1 MNPAAD
7 IDSYGYLGIQ
17 ARPPRRK
24 GRDRRRL
31 GKDNA
36 NQDVEED
43 VEVQLQQEEK
53 PIVTDPLSPF
63 VEESL
68 VDFLCKL

>member
-7 IDSYGYLGIQ
+7 VDSYGYLGIQ

-31 GKDNA
+31 GKNNA
-36 NQDVEED
+36 NQGVEED
-43 VEVQLQQEEK
+43 VEDQLQLEEK
-53 PIVTDPLSPF
+53 PVVTDPLSPF
-63 VEESL
+63 VEEL
-68 VDFLCKL
+68 FVDFLCKL

>member
-7 IDSYGYLGIQ
+7 VDSYSYLGIQ

-31 GKDNA
+31 GKNNA
-36 NQDVEED
+36 NQGVEED
-43 VEVQLQQEEK
+43 VEDQLQLEEK
-53 PIVTDPLSPF
+53 PVVTDPLSPF
-63 VEESL
+63 VEEL
-68 VDFLCKL
+68 FVDFLCKL